1 MGRRQRDPLF
11 GCRRLVID
19 GSNQRDNPAEPV
31 LEEPLAGS
39 LARLFPH
46 SLELIVVFDT
56 DPPIGAGTIRRIG
69 GVTVIHARAGGGDDR
84 IVALLEQSP
93 EDTLVVTDDAD
104 LRRRVTAIG
113 GRVERNEWLR
123 QRRAADHLA
132 AGSVGRRMI
141 RSLPVPAGEAD
152 EPEADPPAWRPGRG
166 ATRKRGP
173 TRRPGRQG

>member
-69 GVTVIHARAGGGDDR
+69 GVTVIHARAGGGDCGTLR
-84 IVALLEQSP
+84 EVLRHPEVA
-93 EDTLVVTDDAD
+93 
-104 LRRRVTAIG
+104 
-113 GRVERNEWLR
+113 
-123 QRRAADHLA
+123 
-132 AGSVGRRMI
+132 SV
-141 RSLPVPAGEAD
+141 A
-152 EPEADPPAWRPGRG
+152 
-166 ATRKRGP
+166 
-173 TRRPGRQG
+173 